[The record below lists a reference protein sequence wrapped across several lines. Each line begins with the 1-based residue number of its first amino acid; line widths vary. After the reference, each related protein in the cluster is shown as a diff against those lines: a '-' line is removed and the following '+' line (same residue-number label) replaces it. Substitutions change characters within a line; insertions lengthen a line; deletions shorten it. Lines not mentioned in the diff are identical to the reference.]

1 MVALN
6 ARCLAILCVV
16 WPSAALHA
24 QPHLALEAPLN
35 EAGYQRVALL
45 KNDGDMK
52 TFIKRI
58 LAKLGYDVTD
68 EGQLSGFSSYYSGTQ
83 AVQQYDKLEKELQVV
98 PWVQKHPA
106 KAQPVKAVEAKAAL
120 AKTHAKKAHAAG
132 SNSKTAAA
140 VATTS
145 GANSK
150 KMAAAVATTTGA
162 NRNMAATTTS
172 GANSKMA
179 VAATGARRKM
189 AATTTTT
196 TSGANGKMAAAVATT
211 TSGANRKMAAATTTA
226 GANSKMDA
234 PALTTAAAT
243 KASAI
248 PAKSSTAPVPHQAM
262 EASTDTV
269 KGVAEG
275 SLADVTAATRV
286 NFMGQGVHKNDVS
299 AAEANALPTENDT
312 HLLPAV
318 NEVLSSASKNL
329 EVFSANADQM
339 RKKADQMQQAAKR
352 NLTLLKAHYVTR
364 LNTWKADNE
373 ELVAKSE
380 VLRSNIS
387 RVNATNDA
395 LETQANN
402 LQDSIDVLHE
412 TFAELVKRVDVAE
425 GFIGD
430 SLNSTEVDDAPEVQV
445 LAPTTPKPTLASFLL
460 DARLGL
466 GLGSTSFPPT
476 ASPENLDASL
486 ALLQVAAGRTV
497 SVFDGDENAPNDP
510 AKMTSFLLRTLEKL
524 GEAEMAAT
532 QQLKDHFAKAR
543 AKWTER
549 NGELSAENSRLKSQ
563 LVAVTQRRTDLEAVT
578 ASMTDTNSHLK
589 KKLAEFSDFLNFLD
603 KVVNNAV
610 IMASNQTV
618 PP

>member
-24 QPHLALEAPLN
+24 QPQVALEAPLN

-45 KNDGDMK
+45 KSDGDMK

-83 AVQQYDKLEKELQVV
+83 AVQQYDKLEKELKVV

-162 NRNMAATTTS
+162 NRKMAATTTS

-196 TSGANGKMAAAVATT
+196 TGANGKMAAAVATT
-211 TSGANRKMAAATTTA
+211 TSGANRKMAAATTA

-243 KASAI
+243 KASTI

-269 KGVAEG
+269 KGVAH
-275 SLADVTAATRV
+275 VTAAPRV
-286 NFMGQGVHKNDVS
+286 NFMGQGVQKNDVS

-364 LNTWKADNE
+364 LNTWKAENE

-402 LQDSIDVLHE
+402 LQDSIGILHE
-412 TFAELVKRVDVAE
+412 TFAELLKRVDVAE

-497 SVFDGDENAPNDP
+497 SVFEGDENAPNDP
-510 AKMTSFLLRTLEKL
+510 AKMTSLLLRTLEKL

-549 NGELSAENSRLKSQ
+549 NGELSAETSRLKSQ

-618 PP
+618 PPRVTGPA

>member
-1 MVALN
+1 
-6 ARCLAILCVV
+6 
-16 WPSAALHA
+16 
-24 QPHLALEAPLN
+24 
-35 EAGYQRVALL
+35 
-45 KNDGDMK
+45 MK
-52 TFIKRI
+52 SFIKRI

-150 KMAAAVATTTGA
+150 KMAAAGATTTGA
-162 NRNMAATTTS
+162 NRNMPATTTS

-179 VAATGARRKM
+179 VAATGAR
-189 AATTTTT
+189 
-196 TSGANGKMAAAVATT
+196 
-211 TSGANRKMAAATTTA
+211 RKMAAATTTA

-275 SLADVTAATRV
+275 SLADVTAAPRV